1 MTTDMSLDDIPLS
14 DDDQDDTPKKIR
26 PSYPKPSKYD
36 PKYEI
41 HLIEGLYE
49 SLKEKVEKEGMWNLS
64 LVNPWGS
71 LELIMMGT
79 MLNRNPSLCVEEL
92 KITSRYL
99 SNQNKTVRESF
110 DKSDLFTDYT
120 SAMRWHSK
128 KTYLA
133 VDPDTHSEDGEAMD
147 ELEVTEEN
155 VIKVHDEM
163 VQS

>member
-1 MTTDMSLDDIPLS
+1 MTTDMSLDDITML
-14 DDDQDDTPKKIR
+14 DDDQDDAPKKIR

-64 LVNPWGS
+64 LANPWGS

-79 MLNRNPSLCVEEL
+79 MLNRHPSLCVEEL

-99 SNQNKTVRESF
+99 SNHNKTVRESF

-120 SAMRWHSK
+120 NAMRWHSK
-128 KTYLA
+128 KTFFS
-133 VDPDTHSEDGEAMD
+133 VDPDTHYANGESID

-163 VQS
+163 TK